1 MTSRAYAIFETGMQ
15 DVAKLIQLF
24 DNLESPEQRQQY
36 EVLKRA
42 ALVMTTTAWES
53 YIEAFLHELLLKKI
67 NGIQGSFAGDF
78 IQQKF
83 EAEIKKLNNPSGD
96 KVRQLSKEF
105 LRFDITE
112 YWKWANTEPA
122 QARQQLNHWLSKR
135 GDAVHRSCES
145 DNPQKAHLVKKEDL
159 DKAVRFFRE
168 LVKITDGSVA

>member
-53 YIEAFLHELLLKKI
+53 YIEAFLHELLIKKI

-112 YWKWANTEPA
+112 YCFKV
-122 QARQQLNHWLSKR
+122 SKLF
-135 GDAVHRSCES
+135 SS
-145 DNPQKAHLVKKEDL
+145 KIQKN
-159 DKAVRFFRE
+159 F
-168 LVKITDGSVA
+168 T